1 MSNQPLESRS
11 RSLLKGLTWRVV
23 ATLTTIVI
31 AWAITGDVD
40 TAIQIGF
47 IEVFAKIA
55 IYYVH
60 ERAWLHITLGRD
72 AA

>member
-11 RSLLKGLTWRVV
+11 RSLIKGLTWRVV

-40 TAIQIGF
+40 IAIQIGF
-47 IEVFAKIA
+47 IEVFAIFA

-60 ERAWLHITLGRD
+60 ERAWLHFTLVRD
-72 AA
+72 AT